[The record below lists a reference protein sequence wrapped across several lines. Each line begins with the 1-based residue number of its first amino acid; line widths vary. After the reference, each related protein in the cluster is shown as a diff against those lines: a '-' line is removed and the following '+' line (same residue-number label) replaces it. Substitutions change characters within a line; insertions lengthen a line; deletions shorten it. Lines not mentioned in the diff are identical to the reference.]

1 MYIIPSPQEQEQYRN
16 EQVKQS
22 ILNMEIYCPPEASVL
37 LASYAVQV
45 LGNLVTITML
55 TKTNQQIGL
64 MSFYVQAKYGDYD
77 ESTYQPGLLANEE
90 LLPQRVSRVFVFVFV
105 CRAHWLGQKKLR
117 RKVIKSF
124 QFR

>member
-1 MYIIPSPQEQEQYRN
+1 MTNTHLVYTIPPPQEQEQYQN

-55 TKTNQQIGL
+55 TKL
-64 MSFYVQAKYGDYD
+64 
-77 ESTYQPGLLANEE
+77 
-90 LLPQRVSRVFVFVFV
+90 QRQTDMFV
-105 CRAHWLGQKKLR
+105 
-117 RKVIKSF
+117 
-124 QFR
+124 

>member
-1 MYIIPSPQEQEQYRN
+1 MYTILPPQEQEQYQN

-55 TKTNQQIGL
+55 TILQTQTSK
-64 MSFYVQAKYGDYD
+64 FA
-77 ESTYQPGLLANEE
+77 
-90 LLPQRVSRVFVFVFV
+90 
-105 CRAHWLGQKKLR
+105 
-117 RKVIKSF
+117 
-124 QFR
+124 